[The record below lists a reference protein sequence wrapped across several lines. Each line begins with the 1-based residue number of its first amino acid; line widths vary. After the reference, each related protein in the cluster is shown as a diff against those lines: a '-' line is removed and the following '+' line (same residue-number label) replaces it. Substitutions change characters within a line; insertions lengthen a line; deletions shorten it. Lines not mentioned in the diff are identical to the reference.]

1 NIPSAA
7 ALVLAILAL
16 LEAFMRSS
24 ASFLVLA
31 FVSLMTACGSDDDI
45 GLPDPSSGRR
55 GDEELASAEE
65 VAENARGDVDCP
77 ADIDSPDRPDGAP
90 VDDVVGVRPGLTY
103 DEALN
108 VVLCT
113 DEMLVATQDTRG
125 FNIQTYGQT
134 LRQGFSARFAEA
146 EKSSQQIMKEMQ
158 DGFLA
163 RSGNAV
169 TQDMLPG
176 QSKWYVATM
185 GLPGKERVIS
195 VAREEWFAEGK
206 SPTQAAVAQ
215 ALIAKYGAPSRD
227 QTAGQR
233 MIWWIYDPRGR
244 LATETSPLYQQCT
257 GVSDPDGGTNFSP
270 DCGLVVHARIMP
282 LQSNPD
288 LAQYMQVGVI
298 DQAGGYQAITG
309 TEQALAAGDAER
321 QARETREAAE
331 NADAPQL

>member
-1 NIPSAA
+1 MRTR
-7 ALVLAILAL
+7 LVLCSL
-16 LEAFMRSS
+16 LLV
-24 ASFLVLA
+24 ASFG
-31 FVSLMTACGSDDDI
+31 CGTDDDDI
-45 GLPDPSSGRR
+45 GLPDPSSGR
-55 GDEELASAEE
+55 GEEDLASAED
-65 VAENARGDVDCP
+65 VAEQARGDVDCP
-77 ADIDSPDRPDGAP
+77 AEIDSPDRAEGAP

-108 VVLCT
+108 AVLCSH
-113 DEMLVATQDTRG
+113 EMLVATQDTRG
-125 FNIQTYGQT
+125 FNIQTYGAT

-158 DGFLA
+158 DGFIA

-185 GLPGKERVIS
+185 GLPEQERVIS

-206 SPTQAAVAQ
+206 NPTRDAVAQ
-215 ALIAKYGAPSRD
+215 ALIEKYGTPSRD
-227 QTAGQR
+227 QTTSQR
-233 MIWWIYDPRGR
+233 LIWWIYDPRGR
-244 LATETSPLYQQCT
+244 LATETSPLYTQCA

-270 DCGLVVHARIMP
+270 DCGLVVHAQIIP
-282 LQSNPD
+282 LPTNPD
-288 LAQYMQVGVI
+288 LAQYLQVGAI

-321 QARETREAAE
+321 KARETREAAE
-331 NADAPQL
+331 NTDAPTL